1 MVDGVGGVVGRI
13 NGGGCRFC
21 YPDINW
27 KQHRTE
33 TLFLTEGPA
42 SFPGPTQPHSQ
53 APPSLIPR
61 PHPASFPGPT
71 QLPYC
76 LLECSHVPMLPGFR
90 TGRCISQREGS
101 FLIRLWCN
109 QIWPE
114 FFKNR
119 KVNVLHVVQLTM
131 HSTLGYSY
139 PDNQRHVVSCLLPSL
154 FFLFWVFRYTHAQ
167 LRPLSIPSYL
177 LFPWQKYQ
185 AL

>member
-1 MVDGVGGVVGRI
+1 MVGRI

-53 APPSLIPR
+53 APPSLHSRAPPSLIPRPHPASFPGPTQPPFPGPTQPHSQAPPSLHSQAPPSLHSQAPPSLIPR

-76 LLECSHVPMLPGFR
+76 LLKLHVCSHVPMLPGFR

-101 FLIRLWCN
+101 FLIRL
-109 QIWPE
+109 
-114 FFKNR
+114 
-119 KVNVLHVVQLTM
+119 
-131 HSTLGYSY
+131 
-139 PDNQRHVVSCLLPSL
+139 
-154 FFLFWVFRYTHAQ
+154 
-167 LRPLSIPSYL
+167 
-177 LFPWQKYQ
+177 
-185 AL
+185 